1 VLRRYG
7 NRELERTSTAHSSV
21 NIQTTSES
29 RPSLPSWFGEVVVIA
44 SYLRKHGILTEISER
59 VRVARRRF
67 GHYEGIDFLAV
78 LFGYA
83 ISGEHTLEEFYE
95 SLQPFAAPFMALF
108 DRDQFPARSTL
119 SRFLAALTQEPV
131 EALRTLFLD
140 DLLARPLTPDQQ
152 TGQMVD
158 RAGNTWMVFDVDG
171 TREAARQRALPQTD
185 DLPPAFRRL
194 DEVCAPG
201 YRGRKR
207 GEVVRTR
214 TTVLQAHSYQWLGS
228 FGNRGN
234 GHYRE
239 ELRKGLAAIRRY
251 LTAYQLEA
259 SRTLVR
265 LDGQYGNGVV
275 LSDVAGFAFV
285 TRGKDYDLLNHPLIQ
300 ARLHLPP
307 DQVQQRPES
316 QMERSLYD
324 CLAIP
329 VGPESMPCRVIV
341 ATHPAGKKKSPI
353 GVTHAG
359 VVYELF
365 FTNLPQHAFTACDVV
380 ELYLHRGAFESA
392 LSDEDQEI
400 DPDRWCSHSAWGQE
414 CWQTVS
420 QWVWNLRLEVGHQ
433 LEPTPMRTT
442 EFTPAIPEQNA
453 QAATLPTS
461 SAPASG
467 YGPPTTATS
476 WKTGRFTGA
485 DFPLQPDGTL
495 RCPAGQSLLAHE
507 RRREIDG
514 SLRVVYAASIRC
526 CRPCPLREQCQWNG
540 SATAKPRQVS
550 VLLHP
555 LCVGPAPLLW
565 RDWSRRIHRR
575 ACIQLVRHQRLEVS
589 LPPPAAS
596 SPTTHAIL
604 SRAQRA
610 RSRLSWAERLARN
623 ARPETSG
630 QVAIK
635 LFGIPAD
642 FATSLGFA
650 AA

>member
-1 VLRRYG
+1 
-7 NRELERTSTAHSSV
+7 
-21 NIQTTSES
+21 
-29 RPSLPSWFGEVVVIA
+29 
-44 SYLRKHGILTEISER
+44 
-59 VRVARRRF
+59 
-67 GHYEGIDFLAV
+67 
-78 LFGYA
+78 
-83 ISGEHTLEEFYE
+83 
-95 SLQPFAAPFMALF
+95 
-108 DRDQFPARSTL
+108 
-119 SRFLAALTQEPV
+119 
-131 EALRTLFLD
+131 
-140 DLLARPLTPDQQ
+140 
-152 TGQMVD
+152 
-158 RAGNTWMVFDVDG
+158 
-171 TREAARQRALPQTD
+171 
-185 DLPPAFRRL
+185 L

-265 LDGQYGNGVV
+265 LDGQYGNGAV

-442 EFTPAIPEQNA
+442 EFAPAIPEQNA
-453 QAATLPTS
+453 QAATRPTS

-507 RRREIDG
+507 RRRETDG
-514 SLRVVYAASIRC
+514 SLRVVYTASIRS

-565 RDWSRRIHRR
+565 RDWSRRTHRR

-596 SPTTHAIL
+596 PPTAHAIL